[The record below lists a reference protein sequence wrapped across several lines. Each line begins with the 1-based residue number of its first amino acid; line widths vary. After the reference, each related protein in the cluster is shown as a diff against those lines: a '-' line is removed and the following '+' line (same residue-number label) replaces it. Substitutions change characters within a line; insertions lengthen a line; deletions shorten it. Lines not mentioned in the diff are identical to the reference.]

1 MQFQVT
7 AGFSGSNP
15 SKVKEHVY
23 VVAHINEDSSFPK
36 ARSET
41 QTRKEMLS
49 LTQAAT
55 SFSQKRTLCLTH
67 CFQRRSSVA
76 LRWYCSPGMEMF
88 AGTESDR
95 SLGFIISPSQTT
107 KRLQSKLKN
116 LCFFLRKYCKFPPW
130 EQFASWPCRI
140 LPNLLATLHSPITW
154 IRNKNHLCLFSHT

>member
-1 MQFQVT
+1 
-7 AGFSGSNP
+7 
-15 SKVKEHVY
+15 
-23 VVAHINEDSSFPK
+23 
-36 ARSET
+36 
-41 QTRKEMLS
+41 MLS

-55 SFSQKRTLCLTH
+55 SFSQKRILCLTH

-130 EQFASWPCRI
+130 EQFASWPCPI

-154 IRNKNHLCLFSHT
+154 IRNKSHLCLFSHMWFRLETTVLALNSPKGVQKQNWSLRFAWDTWR